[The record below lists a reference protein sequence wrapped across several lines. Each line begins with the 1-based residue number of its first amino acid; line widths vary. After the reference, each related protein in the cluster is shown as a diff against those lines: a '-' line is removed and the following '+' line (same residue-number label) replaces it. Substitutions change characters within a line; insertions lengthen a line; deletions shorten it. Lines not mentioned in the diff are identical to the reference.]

1 MPRDVSRATPER
13 LAEAPELAALEI
25 LECTAG
31 TAARALLA
39 ASPELLERDFLLEHA
54 GITPQL
60 CLGAAVLSTI
70 DALAVAVERYRV
82 HLEQLA
88 SLRLRESVNHDF

>member
-1 MPRDVSRATPER
+1 MPPDVRRATPER

-25 LECTAG
+25 LDCAADA
-31 TAARALLA
+31 AARALLA

-54 GITPQL
+54 SVTPHL
-60 CLGAAVLSTI
+60 CLGAAVLSAT
-70 DALAVAVERYRV
+70 DALTLAVERYRV

-88 SLRLRESVNHDF
+88 SLRLRETENHDF